1 MRLWL
6 IVLLAGLLLF
16 SSGCAAL
23 AETTVK
29 VEKQVGEESVPAAEP
44 VLPEI
49 ARELAMAMLE
59 AEWLK
64 VFLLLESRPPLILL
78 SALEGQTNE
87 VEGAD
92 SYGQQ
97 LVTILLRS
105 EAVKLVVNRDD
116 SQPLTAPADGETALQ
131 LGLESQADFFLESR
145 IVDEVA
151 SPALQLKLVYLK
163 EFEVVWSESRSLN
176 KIKI

>member
-6 IVLLAGLLLF
+6 IVLMAGLLLF
-16 SSGCAAL
+16 SSGCATL

-29 VEKQVGEESVPAAEP
+29 VEKQGGEESVSVAEP

-49 ARELAMAMLE
+49 ARELAQTMLGS
-59 AEWLK
+59 EWLN

-87 VEGAD
+87 IEGAD

-97 LVTILLRS
+97 LVAVLLKS
-105 EAVKLVVNRDD
+105 EAVKLVVNKDD
-116 SQPLTAPADGETALQ
+116 SLPLIAPTDGETALQ

-151 SPALQLKLVYLK
+151 SPALQLKLIYLK
-163 EFEVVWSESRSLN
+163 EFEVVWSETRNLN
-176 KIKI
+176 RIKI